1 MYVSTCKT
9 SVNYERQL
17 FASCPGRYLFFVCLG
32 GRGSMNKEL
41 SCLNLQNQSHWL
53 VNILF
58 FQSILKTPTF
68 SGRRPETD
76 SSSDGDV
83 EEKEEL
89 SKISAAIFYSI
100 TSTQKGKMAEC
111 PHFLLFI
118 FYILKKLSGLRKK
131 IILEWIFFSIRHSLT
146 GRK

>member
-1 MYVSTCKT
+1 
-9 SVNYERQL
+9 
-17 FASCPGRYLFFVCLG
+17 
-32 GRGSMNKEL
+32 MNKEL
-41 SCLNLQNQSHWL
+41 SCLNLQSRPYWL
-53 VNILF
+53 VNFF

-100 TSTQKGKMAEC
+100 TSTQKGKMAKF
-111 PHFLLFI
+111 PLFLLFT
-118 FYILKKLSGLRKK
+118 FYFKKK
-131 IILEWIFFSIRHSLT
+131 
-146 GRK
+146 

>member
-1 MYVSTCKT
+1 M
-9 SVNYERQL
+9 
-17 FASCPGRYLFFVCLG
+17 FD
-32 GRGSMNKEL
+32 
-41 SCLNLQNQSHWL
+41 
-53 VNILF
+53 I

-111 PHFLLFI
+111 PHFLLFT
-118 FYILKKLSGLRKK
+118 FFLKWFEKK
-131 IILEWIFFSIRHSLT
+131 
-146 GRK
+146 